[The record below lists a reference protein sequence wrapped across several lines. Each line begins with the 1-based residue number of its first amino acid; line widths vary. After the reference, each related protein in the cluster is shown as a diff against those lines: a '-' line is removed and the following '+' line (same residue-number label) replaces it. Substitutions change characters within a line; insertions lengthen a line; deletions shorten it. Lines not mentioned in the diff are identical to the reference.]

1 MNIRHIWSR
10 ETVHPVFFNDLI
22 TILLD
27 TGILTILGKSKNEI
41 SEQLHSYK
49 NKRHIKKKKTIYCFE
64 DIYIVSVYI
73 MNGEGINLQ

>member
-49 NKRHIKKKKTIYCFE
+49 NKRHIKKKRQFTVLRTSISYQ
-64 DIYIVSVYI
+64 YT
-73 MNGEGINLQ
+73 